1 MRALILGNGSPPP
14 LSLFTALHAKSSLL
28 IAADGGGNWCMEQGV
43 EPDVVVGDID
53 SFDVD
58 LYPSMNVIKDAD
70 QETNDLEKAMNLA
83 LERGVTDVLLAGTTG
98 LRLDQTL
105 KNISVL
111 VQFRTAFNSI
121 KMFDALG
128 WMVILP
134 EEYAFSVSPGTTVSL
149 FPVSG
154 RVDGISTEGLEFA
167 LHNEFLQNG
176 IRDGS
181 SNKSISDTVRIV
193 HTKGDLL
200 LMVYDENRSLGK
212 FD

>member
-1 MRALILGNGSPPP
+1 
-14 LSLFTALHAKSSLL
+14 
-28 IAADGGGNWCMEQGV
+28 MEQGI

-53 SFDVD
+53 SFDFV
-58 LYPSMNVIKDAD
+58 LYPNVNVIKDTD
-70 QETNDLEKAMNLA
+70 QETNDLEKALNLA
-83 LERGVTDVLLAGTTG
+83 LERGVTDILLAGTTG

-111 VQFRTAFNSI
+111 VQFRSKFNSLR
-121 KMFDALG
+121 MFDALG

-134 EEYAFSVSPGTTVSL
+134 EEYEFSVLPGTTVSL

-181 SNKSISDTVRIV
+181 SNKAVSESVHIV
-193 HTKGDLL
+193 HKMGDLL
-200 LMVYDENRSLGK
+200 LMVYDENRSLLNQV
-212 FD
+212 